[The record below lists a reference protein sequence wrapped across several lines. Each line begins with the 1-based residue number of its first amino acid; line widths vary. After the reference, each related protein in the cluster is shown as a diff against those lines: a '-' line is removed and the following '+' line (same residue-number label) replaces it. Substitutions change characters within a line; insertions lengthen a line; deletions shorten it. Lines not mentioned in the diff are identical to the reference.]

1 MISLLNKKALVTG
14 GSRGIGKGI
23 VEMFLNAG
31 AHVIFTYR
39 SDEQSALE
47 TLEVFKKTHQNVHM
61 IKADVTV
68 EEDISK
74 LHAFVSNTFGS
85 LDILVNNAGVTQDG
99 LMLRMDVSQFQSVIQ
114 TNLTGVWLMS
124 KTFLKML
131 LKSEHGK
138 IVNISSV
145 SGILGNAG
153 QTNYSAAK
161 AGIIG
166 LTKAMAREYA
176 AKGLHVNAVAP
187 GFTETDMTKKL
198 SETQVDAILQSI
210 PMKTLG
216 QVEDVAGAVLFL
228 SSNLSNYVTGQTIVV
243 DGGMVMPV

>member
-39 SDEQSALE
+39 SNDQAANE
-47 TLEVFKKTHQNVHM
+47 TLETFKKTYKHVYM
-61 IKADVTV
+61 IKADITM
-68 EEDISK
+68 EEDITK
-74 LHAFVSNTFGS
+74 LHEFVISTFGS
-85 LDILVNNAGVTQDG
+85 LDILINNAGVTHDG
-99 LMLRMDVSQFQSVIQ
+99 LMLRMDLSQFQFILQ

-153 QTNYSAAK
+153 QSNYSAAK
-161 AGIIG
+161 AGVIG

-176 AKGLHVNAVAP
+176 TKGLNVNAVAP

-198 SETQVDAILQSI
+198 TESQVNSILQSI

-216 QVEDVAGAVLFL
+216 SVEDVAGAVLFL
-228 SSNLSNYVTGQTIVV
+228 SSDLSNYVTGQTIVV

>member
-1 MISLLNKKALVTG
+1 MIRLLHKKALVTG

-39 SDEQSALE
+39 SDEQSAKDTLE
-47 TLEVFKKTHQNVHM
+47 TFKKTYEHVYM
-61 IKADVTV
+61 IKADITL
-68 EEDISK
+68 EEDVLK
-74 LHAFVSNTFGS
+74 LHEFVLNTFGS
-85 LDILVNNAGVTQDG
+85 LDILVNNAGVTHDG
-99 LMLRMDVSQFQSVIQ
+99 LMLRMDLSQFQSVLQ

-161 AGIIG
+161 AGVIG

-176 AKGLHVNAVAP
+176 AKGLNVNAVAP

-198 SETQVDAILQSI
+198 TETQVNAILQSI

-216 QVEDVAGAVLFL
+216 QVEDIAGAVLFL

>member
-1 MISLLNKKALVTG
+1 MIRLLHKKALITG

-39 SDEQSALE
+39 SDEQSAKDTLE
-47 TLEVFKKTHQNVHM
+47 TFKKTYEHVYM
-61 IKADVTV
+61 IKADITL
-68 EEDISK
+68 EEDVLK
-74 LHAFVSNTFGS
+74 LHEFVLNTFGS
-85 LDILVNNAGVTQDG
+85 LDILVNNAGVTHDG
-99 LMLRMDVSQFQSVIQ
+99 LMLRMDLSQFQSVLQ

-161 AGIIG
+161 AGVIG

-176 AKGLHVNAVAP
+176 AKGLNVNAVAP

-198 SETQVDAILQSI
+198 TETQVNAILQSI

-216 QVEDVAGAVLFL
+216 QVEDIAGAVLFL